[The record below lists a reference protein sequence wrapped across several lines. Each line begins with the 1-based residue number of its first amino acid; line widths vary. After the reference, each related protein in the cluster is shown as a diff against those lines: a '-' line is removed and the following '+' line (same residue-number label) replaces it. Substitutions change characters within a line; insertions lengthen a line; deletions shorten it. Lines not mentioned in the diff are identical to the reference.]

1 MAKGVKYGLML
12 KALIHSQGET
22 LESIAQKIGL
32 SRVYFSGL
40 INGGKLTPQIAMKV
54 GEALDVDVGEVLE
67 AMGEEP
73 TPRPP
78 GRCEQ
83 LESENEKL
91 REDLEQANE
100 TIRNLS
106 VSIRAL
112 TAPK

>member
-22 LESIAQKIGL
+22 LESVAQKIGL
-32 SRVYFSGL
+32 SRVCFSGL
-40 INGGKLTPQIAMKV
+40 INGGKLTPQIVIKV
-54 GEALDVDVGEVLE
+54 GEALEVDVGEVLE
-67 AMGEEP
+67 AMGQEPPPRHAGKIEE
-73 TPRPP
+73 
-78 GRCEQ
+78 
-83 LESENEKL
+83 LEAENEKL